1 MPALVMQSEASLR
14 LRVCMLGVYKQCS
27 VASWTTSAVACQRF
41 YGKQALPL
49 YSILIIQ
56 FWAFAV
62 NVSQNWLKC
71 NAVMSHVIDS
81 IHSKKFCVGVSAFGL
96 FFDPVG
102 LGGEMQNCVLSLP
115 RNIVA

>member
-49 YSILIIQ
+49 
-56 FWAFAV
+56 
-62 NVSQNWLKC
+62 LKC